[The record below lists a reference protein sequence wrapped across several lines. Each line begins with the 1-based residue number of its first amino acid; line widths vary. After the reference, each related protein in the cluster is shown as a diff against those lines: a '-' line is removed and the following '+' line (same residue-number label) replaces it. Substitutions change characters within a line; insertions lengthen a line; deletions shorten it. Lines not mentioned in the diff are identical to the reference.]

1 MEKYKLEMPNFGHIV
16 ELWPIP
22 IDLEFYQVT
31 ENAFYQR
38 GKKFYHSGT
47 ALKIWLL
54 NANRTSRYLKK

>member
-1 MEKYKLEMPNFGHIV
+1 MPNFGRIV

-22 IDLEFYQVT
+22 IVLEFYQVT
-31 ENAFYQR
+31 ENAFYHRR

-54 NANRTSRYLKK
+54 NANRTSRHLKK